1 MSGTGLVKIRAES
14 KWLRRAL
21 SLTLV
26 LAFAGPAVF
35 SGQALADY
43 RITRDHGGEIKQ
55 YEAKYA
61 RLRDK
66 GERVIIDGICNSAC
80 TLLLGILPPNKVC
93 VTPRAS
99 LGFHQAYFDQ
109 RWTAGVKIISYSGTE
124 ELMGYYPQ
132 SVKEWIARHG
142 GLTTQMKR
150 VTNGTELWMLV
161 DPCPEE
167 F

>member
-1 MSGTGLVKIRAES
+1 MSGTGQDGLRAKS
-14 KWLRRAL
+14 RWWRRGLAL
-21 SLTLV
+21 ALTLGG
-26 LAFAGPAVF
+26 AGP
-35 SGQALADY
+35 ALADY
-43 RITRDHGGEIKQ
+43 RITRDHGGEIKS
-55 YEAKYA
+55 YEAKYTH
-61 RLRDK
+61 LRDK

-80 TLLLGILPPNKVC
+80 TLLLGILPPGKVC

-109 RWTAGVKIISYSGTE
+109 RWTAGIKVISYAGTA

-142 GLTTQMKR
+142 GLTTQMKK
-150 VTNGTELWMLV
+150 VTNGRELWALV
-161 DPCPEE
+161 DPCPDE